1 MNTPIK
7 PKVIFLDVIE
17 TLVDIN
23 PLKQEIAKLMGNRA
37 DLAECWF
44 SNMLLYSLVD
54 TLTDR
59 LHSFREVAFSSFEMI
74 ASANNIV
81 YDKDIVLK
89 TLGYVSQ
96 APAHSDVPEGLRLLK
111 TAGYKLITLTNSSLT
126 TVNEQMS
133 YAGISDYIDGS
144 ISIDDIGYFKPHRH
158 VYRRA
163 AERMGVKPEECLLIA
178 AHGWDIAGA
187 IESGMQ
193 AAFIQRKG
201 SAVYPLGQKPLYIED
216 NLIDL
221 AEDII
226 QL

>member
-201 SAVYPLGQKPLYIED
+201 SAVYPLGPKPLYIED

>member
-17 TLVDIN
+17 TLVDIT
-23 PLKQEIAKLMGNRA
+23 PLKQEIAKLMNNRP

-74 ASANNIV
+74 ASANDIV
-81 YDKDIVLK
+81 YDKDVVLK

-133 YAGISDYIDGS
+133 YAGISDYIDGC

-201 SAVYPLGQKPLYIED
+201 SAVYPLGPKPIYSED

-226 QL
+226 QQ